1 MAQRPEGIVVGEDGI
16 PRCWWGTGDPLY
28 RRYHDRE
35 WGRPIKNDRRL
46 FEKVC
51 LEGFQSGLSW
61 LIILRKRENFRR
73 AFRNFDIEAIARFDS
88 RTVGRLLDDV
98 GIVRNEAKI
107 LATINNARRCLD
119 LTDEFGSLAAYAWA
133 LEPTPTG
140 AAAMSRDL
148 KRRGW
153 SFVGPT
159 TVYAFMQAVGIVNDH
174 LKGCQVRDEVEQV
187 RRRFVRPARRK
198 PRV

>member
-1 MAQRPEGIVVGEDGI
+1 MVGEDGI

-107 LATINNARRCLD
+107 LATINNALRCLV
-119 LTDEFGSLAAYAWA
+119 LTDEFGSLAAYAWDVDA
-133 LEPTPTG
+133 TRNR
-140 AAAMSRDL
+140 AWAMRRYL
-148 KRRGW
+148 TRRG
-153 SFVGPT
+153 
-159 TVYAFMQAVGIVNDH
+159 
-174 LKGCQVRDEVEQV
+174 
-187 RRRFVRPARRK
+187 RRCDSTPMRETGR
-198 PRV
+198 